1 MDGEERPLS
10 LRGRLMLVDEE
21 DVWSVFG
28 YDVDTDTG
36 ETVEAEVTP

>member
-1 MDGEERPLS
+1 
-10 LRGRLMLVDEE
+10 MLVEQD

-28 YDVDTDTG
+28 YDVAPTTG